1 MLYLNSKYKRQ
12 KELIMINLEQV
23 KNCPLTSQEM
33 YDMINSCIE
42 AAEDNG
48 FLNQFVFERALVCH
62 EILNLIED
70 LDDLAGSRVA
80 ENPLTAF
87 DQFLEQ
93 GQIDE
98 LIANHKDAVEY
109 IGQIAAQYFE
119 DYEKYL
125 LSIGGV
131 LNKAEI
137 FSSEVL
143 QNMAGQVQTLTTNQ
157 DVKEALRIA
166 DEWGMNR
173 VPPKAENPVDSKEVL
188 DSLFANK

>member
-1 MLYLNSKYKRQ
+1 
-12 KELIMINLEQV
+12 MINLEQV

-48 FLNQFVFERALVCH
+48 FLNQFVFERALVCY
-62 EILNLIED
+62 EVLNLVED

-80 ENPLTAF
+80 ENPLIAF
-87 DQFLEQ
+87 DNFLEM
-93 GQIDE
+93 GYVNT
-98 LIANHKDAVEY
+98 LIKNYADAVEY
-109 IGQIAAQYFE
+109 IGQVAAQYFE

-143 QNMAGQVQTLTTNQ
+143 QNMAGQVQNLTTNQ
-157 DVKEALRIA
+157 DIQETLRIA
-166 DEWGMNR
+166 NEWGMNR
-173 VPPKAENPVDSKEVL
+173 VPPKVENPVNSKEVL
-188 DSLFANK
+188 DSLFA

>member
-1 MLYLNSKYKRQ
+1 
-12 KELIMINLEQV
+12 MINIEEVL
-23 KNCPLTSQEM
+23 NCPLTSQEI
-33 YDMINSCIE
+33 YDMINSCLE
-42 AAEDNG
+42 EAEDNG

-62 EILNLIED
+62 EVLLLIED
-70 LDDLAGSRVA
+70 LDDIDGPIVA

-87 DQFLEQ
+87 DHFLEMGYVQ
-93 GQIDE
+93 N
-98 LIANHKDAVEY
+98 LVKNHTATVDY
-109 IGQIAAQYFE
+109 IGKIAAQYFE

-143 QNMAGQVQTLTTNQ
+143 QNMAGQFNDLTKNGDIQETL
-157 DVKEALRIA
+157 KIA

-173 VPPKAENPVDSKEVL
+173 QPPKVENPVNSEQVL
-188 DSLFANK
+188 DSLFNV

>member
-1 MLYLNSKYKRQ
+1 
-12 KELIMINLEQV
+12 MINLEQV

-62 EILNLIED
+62 EVLLLIED
-70 LDDLAGSRVA
+70 LDDIDAPMVA
-80 ENPLTAF
+80 ENPLKAF
-87 DQFLEQ
+87 DHFLEMGYIQ
-93 GQIDE
+93 S
-98 LIANHKDAVEY
+98 LIKNHATTVDY
-109 IGQIAAQYFE
+109 IGKVAAQYFE

-137 FSSEVL
+137 FSSQVL
-143 QNMAGQVQTLTTNQ
+143 QNMGGQIKELTDNEDIKRTLQ
-157 DVKEALRIA
+157 IA

-173 VPPKAENPVDSKEVL
+173 QSPKVENPVDTKQVL
-188 DSLFANK
+188 DSLFTEA

>member
-1 MLYLNSKYKRQ
+1 
-12 KELIMINLEQV
+12 MINIEEVL
-23 KNCPLTSQEM
+23 NCPLTSQEI
-33 YDMINSCIE
+33 YDMINSCLE
-42 AAEDNG
+42 EAEDNG

-62 EILNLIED
+62 EVLLLIED
-70 LDDLAGSRVA
+70 LDDIDGPMVA

-87 DQFLEQ
+87 DHFLEMGYIQ
-93 GQIDE
+93 N
-98 LIANHKDAVEY
+98 LIKNHTATVDY
-109 IGQIAAQYFE
+109 IGKVAAQYFE

-143 QNMAGQVQTLTTNQ
+143 QNMAGQVNEVMQNDDIKETLH
-157 DVKEALRIA
+157 IA

-173 VPPKAENPVDSKEVL
+173 RPQQVENPVDSEQVL
-188 DSLFANK
+188 NSLFNA

>member
-1 MLYLNSKYKRQ
+1 
-12 KELIMINLEQV
+12 MINIEEVL
-23 KNCPLTSQEM
+23 NCPLTSQEI
-33 YDMINSCIE
+33 YDMINSCLE
-42 AAEDNG
+42 EAEDNG

-62 EILNLIED
+62 EVLLLIED
-70 LDDLAGSRVA
+70 LDDIDGPMVA

-87 DQFLEQ
+87 DHFLEMGYIQ
-93 GQIDE
+93 N
-98 LIANHKDAVEY
+98 LIKNHAATVDY
-109 IGQIAAQYFE
+109 IGKIAAQYFE

-143 QNMAGQVQTLTTNQ
+143 QNMAGQFNDLTKNGDIQETL
-157 DVKEALRIA
+157 KIA

-173 VPPKAENPVDSKEVL
+173 QPPKVENPVNSEQVL
-188 DSLFANK
+188 DSLFNV

>member
-1 MLYLNSKYKRQ
+1 
-12 KELIMINLEQV
+12 
-23 KNCPLTSQEM
+23 M

-62 EILNLIED
+62 EILNLVED

-87 DQFLEQ
+87 DNFLEM
-93 GQIDE
+93 GYIDI
-98 LIANHKDAVEY
+98 LIKNYADAVEY
-109 IGQIAAQYFE
+109 IGQVAAQYFE

-173 VPPKAENPVDSKEVL
+173 VPPKVENPVDSKEVL